1 MDTPSRQQFIEQVI
15 GITRSRF
22 PLVKITPGEQPF
34 SVQVN
39 GHTASLENL
48 YRLSVLSPD
57 DLKHNV
63 ERWMVELLRASEGTP
78 DESATYAEVKDR
90 ILPMILTERAAA
102 GQGEYMVTQP
112 LVGNVLVAYAVDH
125 DQTIA
130 YISRKQFESWKISP
144 DELHETAIN
153 NLVAHSEAINA
164 HAAQDEEGRIN
175 LILFQTRDGYDAA
188 RILLPTLHERLRE
201 HLGSPFAA
209 AIPNRDIL
217 LCFRNDEETA
227 DRISQQ
233 VATDNE
239 QMPHPISDRLF
250 LITADGIA
258 VRDDQDLGK
267 D

>member
-1 MDTPSRQQFIEQVI
+1 METTPSRQQFIEQVI
-15 GITRSRF
+15 TITRSRF

-48 YRLSVLSPD
+48 YRLSVLNPEQ
-57 DLKHNV
+57 LQHNV
-63 ERWMVELLRASEGTP
+63 QQWMVELIRAAEGMP
-78 DESATYAEVKDR
+78 DDSAPYEQVKDR
-90 ILPMILTERAAA
+90 IMPMIVTERAAA
-102 GQGEYMVTQP
+102 TQGQYMVTQP
-112 LVGNVLVAYAVDH
+112 LVGNVVVAYAVDQ

-130 YISRKQFESWKISP
+130 YISRKQFDAWNITP
-144 DELHETAIN
+144 DDLHETAIN
-153 NLVAHSEAINA
+153 NLVNRSQEIGA
-164 HAAQDEEGRIN
+164 HAAQDDEGKIN

-217 LCFRNDEETA
+217 LCFRNDDETA
-227 DRISQQ
+227 DRIGQQ
-233 VATDNE
+233 VATDNQ
-239 QMPHPISDRLF
+239 QMPHPISDQLF

-258 VRDDQDLGK
+258 SRE
-267 D
+267 